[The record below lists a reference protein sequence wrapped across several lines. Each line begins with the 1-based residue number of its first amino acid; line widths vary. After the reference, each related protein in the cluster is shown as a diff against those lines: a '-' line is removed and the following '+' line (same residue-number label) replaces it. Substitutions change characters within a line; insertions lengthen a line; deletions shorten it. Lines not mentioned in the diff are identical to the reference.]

1 MLKFRVRRKY
11 VIYTCFGGRGRLSG
25 YVNCNLLGLMGRKR
39 FFISKLNRFGSV
51 RVVRFKHYKTRN
63 RTEPDIFLNILIGF
77 CFRFGF
83 FSYFFFGFLGLIGFS
98 VFLLTLS
105 IYP

>member
-11 VIYTCFGGRGRLSG
+11 VIYTCFRGRGRLSG

-83 FSYFFFGFLGLIGFS
+83 FGYFFS
-98 VFLLTLS
+98 VFLV
-105 IYP
+105 